1 MKIYILIN
9 KGSIEGIVY
18 RFDVPMEVNM
28 SSESTDNKVSETIF
42 AKSMLGMMMIAVA
55 VSALVLGVVAVV
67 AMKSGTVES
76 ASSGASGAAVVEV
89 TLTEFKVTFNPSVVP
104 AGDVTFDVTNKGS
117 VDHNLAFPS
126 MNARTAMLK
135 SGESAEL
142 VVEGLEVG
150 ELDYLC
156 EVAGHSAAGM
166 TGKLSIV
173 EAGAAMDMVSSDMT
187 STMSW
192 QQMDKLMEEVA
203 MKYPAKTLGSGNM
216 ELAYTMSDDGYKVF
230 NLVAKVIPWEVE
242 PGKIVDGWSYNGQI
256 PGPVMHANV
265 GDKIR
270 IVLKNE
276 LPESTSL
283 HLHGVRVPNSMDGV
297 DPYTQSAITPGK
309 TFTYEW
315 TATEP
320 SVGMYHSHHNAQVQ
334 VPNGLAGAILIGD
347 WKSMA
352 MTAAAGRTQDKDNK
366 AEQEVVMVLN
376 DSGNIGLSL
385 NGKSFPATS
394 PYSLSIGESIVV
406 HYYNEGNMTHPMHL
420 HQPSGYVVAHDGKI
434 LESPFWADTLNVA
447 PGERWTV
454 VYTAKDAGVWAWHCH
469 ILTHAETPE
478 GMRYMVTALIVK

>member
-1 MKIYILIN
+1 
-9 KGSIEGIVY
+9 
-18 RFDVPMEVNM
+18 M
-28 SSESTDNKVSETIF
+28 STDSTNNNVSESIF
-42 AKSMLGMMMIAVA
+42 AKSILGMMMIAVA
-55 VSALVLGVVAVV
+55 VSALVLGVVAVL
-67 AMKSGTVES
+67 AINSDSTAES
-76 ASSGASGAAVVEV
+76 SSGASSVEV

-104 AGDVTFDVTNKGS
+104 AGDVTFTVTNNGT
-117 VDHNLAFPS
+117 VDHNFAIPS
-126 MNARTAMLK
+126 LNARTAMLK
-135 SGESAEL
+135 AGESTTLEVKGL
-142 VVEGLEVG
+142 VVGEV
-150 ELDYLC
+150 EYLC

-166 TGKLSIV
+166 TGKLSVV
-173 EAGAAMDMVSSDMT
+173 ESGGDMSMASSGNPMA
-187 STMSW
+187 SSVSW
-192 QQMDKLMEEVA
+192 QQMDKMMEDVA
-203 MKYPAKTLGSGNM
+203 MKYPAKTSGIGNA
-216 ELAYTMSDDGYKVF
+216 ELPYTMSDDGFKVF
-230 NLVAKVIPWEVE
+230 SLTAKVIPWEVE
-242 PGKIVDGWSYNGQI
+242 PGKFVDGWSYNGMI
-256 PGPVMHANV
+256 PGPVIRANV

-297 DPYTQSAITPGK
+297 DPYTQKPIEPGA
-309 TFTYEW
+309 TFSYEW

-347 WKSMA
+347 WKAMA
-352 MTAAAGRTQDKDNK
+352 MTAAGGRTKDANNV

-376 DSGNIGLSL
+376 DSGTIGLSL

-394 PYSLSIGESIVV
+394 PYSLAVGESMVV

-420 HQPSGYVVAHDGKI
+420 HQPSGLVVAKDGKV

-454 VYTAKDAGVWAWHCH
+454 VYTPKDAGVWAWHCH

>member
-1 MKIYILIN
+1 
-9 KGSIEGIVY
+9 
-18 RFDVPMEVNM
+18 M
-28 SSESTDNKVSETIF
+28 STESPENSKVSESIF
-42 AKSMLGMMMIAVA
+42 AKSMLGMMMVAVA

-67 AMKSGTVES
+67 AMNTGSSAESSSS
-76 ASSGASGAAVVEV
+76 ASGSSVVEV
-89 TLTEFKVTFNPSVVP
+89 TLTEFTVVFNPSVVP
-104 AGDVTFDVTNKGS
+104 AGDVTFTITNGGA
-117 VDHNLAFPS
+117 VEHNFAIPS
-126 MNARTAMLK
+126 LNVRTAMLK
-135 SGESAEL
+135 AGESATLE
-142 VVEGLEVG
+142 VKALEVG
-150 ELDYLC
+150 EVEYLC

-166 TGKLSIV
+166 TGKLSVV
-173 EAGAAMDMVSSDMT
+173 EAGGDMVMSSSGNPMA
-187 STMSW
+187 SSVSW
-192 QQMDKLMEEVA
+192 QQMDKMMEDVA
-203 MKYPAKTLGSGNM
+203 MKYPAKTSGNGNL
-216 ELAYTMSDDGYKVF
+216 ELPYTMSDDGYKVF
-230 NLVAKVIPWEVE
+230 SLTAKVVPWEVE
-242 PGKIVDGWSYNGQI
+242 PGKFVDGWSYNGLI
-256 PGPVMHANV
+256 PGPIMHANV

-297 DPYTQSAITPGK
+297 DPYTQKPIEPGA
-309 TFTYEW
+309 TFSYEW

-347 WKSMA
+347 WKTMA
-352 MTAAAGRTQDKDNK
+352 MAAAGGRTKDANNV

-376 DSGNIGLSL
+376 DSGTIGLSL

-394 PYSLSIGESIVV
+394 PYSLAIGESMVV

-420 HQPSGYVVAHDGKI
+420 HQPSGLVVAKDGKV

-454 VYTAKDAGVWAWHCH
+454 VYTPKDAGVWAWHCH

>member
-1 MKIYILIN
+1 MSAESN
-9 KGSIEGIVY
+9 GSTKAN
-18 RFDVPMEVNM
+18 D
-28 SSESTDNKVSETIF
+28 SIF
-42 AKSMLGMMMIAVA
+42 ANSMLGMMMIAVA

-67 AMKSGTVES
+67 AMNGGSSTQS
-76 ASSGASGAAVVEV
+76 ASGSSVVQV
-89 TLTEFKVTFNPSVVP
+89 TLTEFKVVFNPSVIT
-104 AGDVTFDVTNKGS
+104 AGDVTFVVTNVGA
-117 VDHNLAFPS
+117 VDHNFAIPS
-126 MNARTAMLK
+126 LNIRTAMLK
-135 SGESAEL
+135 AGEVAKLE
-142 VVEGLEVG
+142 VKGLEVG
-150 ELDYLC
+150 DVEYLC
-156 EVAGHSAAGM
+156 EVAGHGAAGM
-166 TGKLSIV
+166 AGLISIV
-173 EAGAAMDMVSSDMT
+173 EVGAAMDMATGSVA

-192 QQMDKLMEEVA
+192 QQMDKMMEDVA
-203 MKYPAKTLGSGNM
+203 MKFPAKTIGTGNN

-230 NLVAKVIPWEVE
+230 SLVAKIIPWEVE
-242 PGKIVDGWSYNGQI
+242 PGKIVDGWSYNGMI
-256 PGPVMHANV
+256 PGPIMHANV

-283 HLHGVRVPNSMDGV
+283 HLHGVRVPNAMDGV
-297 DPYTQSAITPGK
+297 DPYTQKPIEPGA
-309 TFTYEW
+309 TFNYEW
-315 TATEP
+315 TAQEP

-347 WKSMA
+347 WKATA
-352 MTAAAGRTQDKDNK
+352 MTAAGGRTHDTNNV

-376 DSGNIGLSL
+376 DSGTIGLSL

-394 PYSLSIGESIVV
+394 PYSLVIGESMVV

-420 HQPSGYVVAHDGKI
+420 HQPSGLVVAKDGI
-434 LESPFWADTLNVA
+434 VLESPFWADTLNVA

>member
-1 MKIYILIN
+1 MSAVSPEN
-9 KGSIEGIVY
+9 KFG
-18 RFDVPMEVNM
+18 
-28 SSESTDNKVSETIF
+28 ESTF

-55 VSALVLGVVAVV
+55 VSSLVLGVVAVV
-67 AMKSGTVES
+67 AMKSNSSTS
-76 ASSGASGAAVVEV
+76 ASTSAAGSSIVEV
-89 TLTEFKVTFNPSVVP
+89 SLTEFKVTFNPSVIP
-104 AGDVTFDVTNKGS
+104 AGEVTFKVTNGGS
-117 VDHNLAFPS
+117 VDHNFAIPS
-126 MNARTAMLK
+126 MNIRTSMLK
-135 SGESAEL
+135 PGTSEDL
-142 VVEGLEVG
+142 VVKAVEVG
-150 ELDYLC
+150 ELEYLC

-166 TGKLSIV
+166 TGKISVV
-173 EAGAAMDMVSSDMT
+173 EAGAPMDMASSGAMT

-203 MKYPAKTLGSGNM
+203 KKYPAKTAGTGNI

-242 PGKIVDGWSYNGQI
+242 PGKFVDGWSYNGQI

-297 DPYTQSAITPGK
+297 DPYTQSAITPGE

-320 SVGMYHSHHNAQVQ
+320 SVGMYHSHHDAQVQ

-352 MTAAAGRTQDKDNK
+352 MAAAGGRTQDKDNK

-394 PYSLSIGESIVV
+394 PYSLGVGESMVV

-434 LESPFWADTLNVA
+434 LDSPFWADTLNVA

-454 VYTAKDAGVWAWHCH
+454 VYTAKDTGVWAWHCH

-478 GMRYMVTALIVK
+478 GMRYMVTALIVQ

>member
-1 MKIYILIN
+1 
-9 KGSIEGIVY
+9 
-18 RFDVPMEVNM
+18 M
-28 SSESTDNKVSETIF
+28 STESTENKATDSKF
-42 AKSMLGMMMIAVA
+42 AKSILGMMMIAVA
-55 VSALVLGVVAVV
+55 VSALVLGVVAVL
-67 AMKSGTVES
+67 AINSDSTAES
-76 ASSGASGAAVVEV
+76 SSGASSVEV

-104 AGDVTFDVTNKGS
+104 AGDVTFTVTNNGT
-117 VDHNLAFPS
+117 VDHNFAIPS
-126 MNARTAMLK
+126 LNARTAMLK
-135 SGESAEL
+135 AGESTTLEVKGL
-142 VVEGLEVG
+142 VVGEV
-150 ELDYLC
+150 EYLC

-166 TGKLSIV
+166 TGKLSVV
-173 EAGAAMDMVSSDMT
+173 ESGGDMT
-187 STMSW
+187 MASSGNPMASSVSW
-192 QQMDKLMEEVA
+192 QQMDKMMEDVA
-203 MKYPAKTLGSGNM
+203 MKYPAKTSGIGNA
-216 ELAYTMSDDGYKVF
+216 ELPYTMSDDGFKVF
-230 NLVAKVIPWEVE
+230 SLTAKVIPWEVE
-242 PGKIVDGWSYNGQI
+242 PGKFVDGWSYNGMI
-256 PGPVMHANV
+256 PGPVIRANV

-297 DPYTQSAITPGK
+297 DPYTQKPIEPGA
-309 TFTYEW
+309 TFSYEW

-347 WKSMA
+347 WKAMA
-352 MTAAAGRTQDKDNK
+352 MTAAGGRTKDANNV

-376 DSGNIGLSL
+376 DSGTIGLSL

-394 PYSLSIGESIVV
+394 PYSLAVGESMVV

-420 HQPSGYVVAHDGKI
+420 HQPSGLVVAKDGKV

-454 VYTAKDAGVWAWHCH
+454 VYTPKDAGVWAWHCH

>member
-1 MKIYILIN
+1 
-9 KGSIEGIVY
+9 
-18 RFDVPMEVNM
+18 
-28 SSESTDNKVSETIF
+28 
-42 AKSMLGMMMIAVA
+42 MMIAVA

-67 AMKSGTVES
+67 AMNGGSTAES
-76 ASSGASGAAVVEV
+76 ASGSSVVQV
-89 TLTEFKVTFNPSVVP
+89 TLTEFKVVFNPSVVP
-104 AGDVTFDVTNKGS
+104 AGDVTFAVTNSGS
-117 VDHNLAFPS
+117 VDHNFAIPS
-126 MNARTAMLK
+126 LNARTAMLK
-135 SGESAEL
+135 AGESAEL
-142 VVEGLEVG
+142 EVKGLEVG
-150 ELDYLC
+150 EVEYLC
-156 EVAGHSAAGM
+156 EVAGHGAAGM
-166 TGKLSIV
+166 TGKLSVV
-173 EAGAAMDMVSSDMT
+173 ESSGDMNMASSDNAMM
-187 STMSW
+187 SSVSW
-192 QQMDKLMEEVA
+192 QQMDKMMEDVA
-203 MKYPAKTLGSGNM
+203 MTYPAKTFGIGNA
-216 ELAYTMSDDGYKVF
+216 ELAYTIDDDGYKVF
-230 NLVAKVIPWEVE
+230 SLVAKIIPWEVE
-242 PGKIVDGWSYNGQI
+242 PGKIVDGWSYNGMI
-256 PGPVMHANV
+256 PGPIMHANV

-283 HLHGVRVPNSMDGV
+283 HLHGVRVPNAMDGV
-297 DPYTQSAITPGK
+297 DPYTQKPIEPGA

-347 WKSMA
+347 WKTIA
-352 MTAAAGRTQDKDNK
+352 MAAAGGRTNDANNV

-376 DSGNIGLSL
+376 DSGTIGLSL

-394 PYSLSIGESIVV
+394 PYSLEIGESMVV

-420 HQPSGYVVAHDGKI
+420 HQPSGLVVAKDGKV

-454 VYTAKDAGVWAWHCH
+454 VYTPKDAGVWAWHCH

>member
-1 MKIYILIN
+1 
-9 KGSIEGIVY
+9 
-18 RFDVPMEVNM
+18 M
-28 SSESTDNKVSETIF
+28 STESPENNKVSESIF

-67 AMKSGTVES
+67 AMNGGSTAES
-76 ASSGASGAAVVEV
+76 ASGSSVVQV
-89 TLTEFKVTFNPSVVP
+89 TLTEFKASFNPSVVTS
-104 AGDVTFDVTNKGS
+104 GDVTFAITNSGS
-117 VDHNLAFPS
+117 VDHNFAIPS
-126 MNARTAMLK
+126 LNVRTAMLK
-135 SGESAEL
+135 AGESVDLE
-142 VVEGLEVG
+142 VKGLEVG
-150 ELDYLC
+150 EVEYLC

-166 TGKLSIV
+166 TGKLSVV
-173 EAGAAMDMVSSDMT
+173 ESGGDMGMASSGNAMMSSV
-187 STMSW
+187 SW
-192 QQMDKLMEEVA
+192 QQMDKMMEDVA
-203 MKYPAKTLGSGNM
+203 MKYPAKTIGTGNN

-230 NLVAKVIPWEVE
+230 SLVAKIIPWEVE
-242 PGKIVDGWSYNGQI
+242 PGKIVDGWSYNGMI

-283 HLHGVRVPNSMDGV
+283 HLHGVRVPNGMDGV
-297 DPYTQSAITPGK
+297 DPYTQKPIEPGA
-309 TFTYEW
+309 TFNYEW
-315 TATEP
+315 TALEP

-347 WKSMA
+347 WKTMA
-352 MTAAAGRTQDKDNK
+352 MAAAGGRTHDANNV

-376 DSGNIGLSL
+376 DSGTIGLSL

-394 PYSLSIGESIVV
+394 PYSLAIGESMVV

-420 HQPSGYVVAHDGKI
+420 HQPSGLIVAKDGKV

-454 VYTAKDAGVWAWHCH
+454 VYTPKDAGVWAWHCH

>member
-1 MKIYILIN
+1 
-9 KGSIEGIVY
+9 
-18 RFDVPMEVNM
+18 M
-28 SSESTDNKVSETIF
+28 STESTNSNASESTF

-67 AMKSGTVES
+67 AMNGGSTAES
-76 ASSGASGAAVVEV
+76 ASGSSVVQV
-89 TLTEFKVTFNPSVVP
+89 TLTEFKVSFNPSVVTS
-104 AGDVTFDVTNKGS
+104 GDVTFAITNSGS
-117 VDHNLAFPS
+117 VDHNFAIPS
-126 MNARTAMLK
+126 LNVRTAMLK
-135 SGESAEL
+135 AGESVDLE
-142 VVEGLEVG
+142 VKGLEVG
-150 ELDYLC
+150 EVEYLC

-166 TGKLSIV
+166 TGKLSVV
-173 EAGAAMDMVSSDMT
+173 ESGGDMGMASSGNAMMSSV
-187 STMSW
+187 SW
-192 QQMDKLMEEVA
+192 QQMDKMMEDVA
-203 MKYPAKTLGSGNM
+203 MKYPAKTIGTGNN

-230 NLVAKVIPWEVE
+230 SLVAKIIPWEVE
-242 PGKIVDGWSYNGQI
+242 PGKIVDGWSYNGMI
-256 PGPVMHANV
+256 PGPIMHANV

-283 HLHGVRVPNSMDGV
+283 HLHGVRVPNGMDGV
-297 DPYTQSAITPGK
+297 DPYTQKPIEPGA
-309 TFTYEW
+309 TFNYEW
-315 TATEP
+315 TALEP

-347 WKSMA
+347 WKTMA
-352 MTAAAGRTQDKDNK
+352 MAAAGGRTHDANNV

-376 DSGNIGLSL
+376 DSGTIGLSL

-394 PYSLSIGESIVV
+394 PYSLAIGESMVV

-420 HQPSGYVVAHDGKI
+420 HQPSGLIVAKDGKV

-454 VYTAKDAGVWAWHCH
+454 VYTPKDAGVWAWHCH

>member
-1 MKIYILIN
+1 MSTESIDNNIN
-9 KGSIEGIVY
+9 
-18 RFDVPMEVNM
+18 
-28 SSESTDNKVSETIF
+28 ESVF
-42 AKSMLGMMMIAVA
+42 AKSLLGMMMIAVA

-67 AMKSGTVES
+67 AMNGGSTEAS
-76 ASSGASGAAVVEV
+76 ASGSSVVQV
-89 TLTEFKVTFNPSVVP
+89 TLTEFKVVFNPSVVP
-104 AGDVTFDVTNKGS
+104 AGDVTFAVTNSGS
-117 VDHNLAFPS
+117 VDHNFAIPS
-126 MNARTAMLK
+126 LNARTAMLK
-135 SGESAEL
+135 AGESAEL
-142 VVEGLEVG
+142 EVKGLEVG
-150 ELDYLC
+150 EVEYLC
-156 EVAGHSAAGM
+156 EVAGHGAAGM
-166 TGKLSIV
+166 TGKLSVV
-173 EAGAAMDMVSSDMT
+173 ESSGDMNMASSDNAMM
-187 STMSW
+187 SSVSW
-192 QQMDKLMEEVA
+192 QQMDKMMEDVA
-203 MKYPAKTLGSGNM
+203 MTYPAKTFGIGNA
-216 ELAYTMSDDGYKVF
+216 ELAYTIDDDGYKVF
-230 NLVAKVIPWEVE
+230 SLVAKIIPWEVE
-242 PGKIVDGWSYNGQI
+242 PGKIVDGWSYNGMI
-256 PGPVMHANV
+256 PGPIMHANV

-283 HLHGVRVPNSMDGV
+283 HLHGVRVPNAMDGV
-297 DPYTQSAITPGK
+297 DPYTQKPIEPGA

-347 WKSMA
+347 WKTIA
-352 MTAAAGRTQDKDNK
+352 MAAAGGRTNDANNV

-376 DSGNIGLSL
+376 DSGTIGLSL

-394 PYSLSIGESIVV
+394 PYSLAIGESMVV

-420 HQPSGYVVAHDGKI
+420 HQPSGLVVAKDGKV

-454 VYTAKDAGVWAWHCH
+454 VYTPKDAGVWAWHCH

>member
-1 MKIYILIN
+1 M
-9 KGSIEGIVY
+9 SIDSTNNNV
-18 RFDVPMEVNM
+18 
-28 SSESTDNKVSETIF
+28 SESIF
-42 AKSMLGMMMIAVA
+42 AKSILGMMMIAVA
-55 VSALVLGVVAVV
+55 VSALVLGVVAVL
-67 AMKSGTVES
+67 AINSDSTAES
-76 ASSGASGAAVVEV
+76 SSGASSVEV
-89 TLTEFKVTFNPSVVP
+89 TLTEFTVTFNPSVVP
-104 AGDVTFDVTNKGS
+104 AGDVTFTVTNNGT
-117 VDHNLAFPS
+117 VDHNFAIPS
-126 MNARTAMLK
+126 LNARTAMLK
-135 SGESAEL
+135 AGESTTLEVKGL
-142 VVEGLEVG
+142 VVGEV
-150 ELDYLC
+150 EYLC

-166 TGKLSIV
+166 TGKLSVV
-173 EAGAAMDMVSSDMT
+173 ESGGDMT
-187 STMSW
+187 MASSGNPMASSVSW
-192 QQMDKLMEEVA
+192 QQMDKMMEDVA
-203 MKYPAKTLGSGNM
+203 MKYPAKTSGIGNA
-216 ELAYTMSDDGYKVF
+216 ELPYTMSDDGFKVF
-230 NLVAKVIPWEVE
+230 SLTAKVIPWEVE
-242 PGKIVDGWSYNGQI
+242 PGKFVDGWSYNGMI
-256 PGPVMHANV
+256 PGPVIHANV

-297 DPYTQSAITPGK
+297 DPYTQKPIEPGA
-309 TFTYEW
+309 TFSYEW

-347 WKSMA
+347 WKAMA
-352 MTAAAGRTQDKDNK
+352 MTAAGGRTKDANNV

-376 DSGNIGLSL
+376 DSGTIGLSL

-394 PYSLSIGESIVV
+394 PYSLAIGESMVV

-420 HQPSGYVVAHDGKI
+420 HQPSGLVVAKDGKV

-454 VYTAKDAGVWAWHCH
+454 VYTPKDAGVWAWHCH